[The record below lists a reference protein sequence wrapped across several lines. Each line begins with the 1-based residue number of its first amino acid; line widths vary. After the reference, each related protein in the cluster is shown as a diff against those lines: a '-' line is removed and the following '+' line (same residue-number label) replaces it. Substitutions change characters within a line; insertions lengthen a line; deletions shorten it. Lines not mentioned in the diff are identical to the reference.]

1 MVLLK
6 KISNLRVV
14 FQLLL
19 LLLFETTQLLRL
31 VRTKS
36 QHLMSLWSNKSRL
49 HQHLQWLSTFST
61 KATTSTRWTCWK
73 LLCSR
78 SSSTQ
83 GHPHD
88 EVMLHTGQVNTLS
101 QWPTTTH
108 THTREQLL
116 QPDMHYGR
124 KLECLKRTH
133 TDFRDMQTSHRKAPG
148 WGIQPRT
155 LCSSFLMI
163 VSSWLL
169 PCFLPSLLGCAL
181 WQNKEDKHSFWL
193 DIICISWMKKTDEI
207 TKGET
212 FGPHVV
218 LSYMTLSFSP

>member
-19 LLLFETTQLLRL
+19 LSTQLLRW

-49 HQHLQWLSTFST
+49 HQHLHWLITFST
-61 KATTSTRWTCWK
+61 KTTTSTRWTCWK

-83 GHPHD
+83 GHPDD

-108 THTREQLL
+108 THTREQPP

-124 KLECLKRTH
+124 KLVYLKRTH
-133 TDFRDMQTSHRKAPG
+133 TELRGEHANFSQEG
-148 WGIQPRT
+148 PR
-155 LCSSFLMI
+155 
-163 VSSWLL
+163 
-169 PCFLPSLLGCAL
+169 LG
-181 WQNKEDKHSFWL
+181 NP
-193 DIICISWMKKTDEI
+193 T
-207 TKGET
+207 
-212 FGPHVV
+212 
-218 LSYMTLSFSP
+218 

>member
-49 HQHLQWLSTFST
+49 HQHLHWLSTFST
-61 KATTSTRWTCWK
+61 KATTSTCWTCWK
-73 LLCSR
+73 PLCSR

-83 GHPHD
+83 GHPDD

-108 THTREQLL
+108 TWEEAGASEENPHRPQGRTCKLL
-116 QPDMHYGR
+116 TGR
-124 KLECLKRTH
+124 PQAGESNLEPSALV
-133 TDFRDMQTSHRKAPG
+133 
-148 WGIQPRT
+148 
-155 LCSSFLMI
+155 FLMI

-193 DIICISWMKKTDEI
+193 DIICISWMKKTDQI

-218 LSYMTLSFSP
+218 LSYTALSFSP